1 MLILTAKM
9 HITSD
14 TPQPPNRYTYGEI
27 FLKLVS
33 ENLTL
38 TLKSRSPIFE
48 LVLIFWVYML
58 PAHMTNMTEGKT

>member
-1 MLILTAKM
+1 MLIFTAKM
-9 HITSD
+9 HITNDS
-14 TPQPPNRYTYGEI
+14 PQPPSRYTYSEI

-58 PAHMTNMTEGKT
+58 PAHMTNMTESKT

>member
-1 MLILTAKM
+1 MFIFTAKM

-14 TPQPPNRYTYGEI
+14 TPQPPNRYTYSEI

-58 PAHMTNMTEGKT
+58 SAHMTNVTEGKT

>member
-1 MLILTAKM
+1 MLIFTAKM

-14 TPQPPNRYTYGEI
+14 SPQPPNRYTYSEI
-27 FLKLVS
+27 VS

-58 PAHMTNMTEGKT
+58 PAHMTNMTESKT